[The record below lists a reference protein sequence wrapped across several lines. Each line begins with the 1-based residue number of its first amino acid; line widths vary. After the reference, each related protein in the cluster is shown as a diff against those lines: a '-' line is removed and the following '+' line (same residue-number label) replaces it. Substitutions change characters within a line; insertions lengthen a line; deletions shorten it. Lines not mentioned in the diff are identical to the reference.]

1 MRSADVLKGL
11 AEMRQSYK
19 DQGFSYNNEQQ
30 AQYDKLLKL
39 RRDRV
44 SEFHKSGRV
53 TVSVFKVLYN
63 ICTQHSVLV
72 YVMSKLIV

>member
-1 MRSADVLKGL
+1 MRPADVLKEL

-30 AQYDKLLKL
+30 ARYDKLLKL

-44 SEFHKSGRV
+44 STF
-53 TVSVFKVLYN
+53 
-63 ICTQHSVLV
+63 I
-72 YVMSKLIV
+72 